1 MTCLAATQ
9 VFQMFHFQKNVC
21 VGDMRAYIKVDKRLF
36 SLQNVLFFVYGERK
50 VFPFPCKNE
59 DTKIWQHNM
68 STTQR
73 NTSEKV
79 W

>member
-1 MTCLAATQ
+1 
-9 VFQMFHFQKNVC
+9 
-21 VGDMRAYIKVDKRLF
+21 MRAYIKVDKRLF

-59 DTKIWQHNM
+59 DTKIWQQNM